1 MRLQERLRPV
11 LEDFVVFA
19 KRVDK
24 RLLSFIEK
32 EDIYRGIREAKELE
46 KKERG
51 PLKRV
56 YVKWIRKSFEFLRD
70 RDVELELKGVF
81 EENPWFDVLH
91 YLGVQRIYVSPEKLE
106 LGKLYGHI
114 DESLRDFIDGYVSK
128 GYFWSIALNI
138 SNFKKFENSVFVYL
152 PEGFV
157 EGNFESSLK
166 AFLEEDKYL
175 KLRTFYWR
183 FPEKRSVF
191 SKVLSER
198 LTQAIQGDY
207 PEKQVRLI
215 QTTIAVIKE
224 DPESLPEGEAQSFA
238 EKWLREEL
246 VDLYIY
252 ATLLASRVLL
262 HNWLAPSAGHPY
274 LFQSFSLSLWA

>member
-1 MRLQERLRPV
+1 VNLERLKKNPAKITLMRLQERLRPV

-24 RLLSFIEK
+24 RFLSFIEK
-32 EDIYRGIREAKELE
+32 EDIYRGLREAKELE

-91 YLGVQRIYVSPEKLE
+91 YLGIQRIYVSPEKLE
-106 LGKLYGHI
+106 LGKLYGYI
-114 DESLRDFIDGYVSK
+114 DESLSDFIDEYVSK
-128 GYFWSIALNI
+128 GYFWSVALNI
-138 SNFKKFENSVFVYL
+138 SNFKSFENGAFVYL
-152 PEGFV
+152 PKGFV
-157 EGNFESSLK
+157 EEGFESSLK
-166 AFLEEDKYL
+166 TFLEEDKYYL
-175 KLRTFYWR
+175 KQIPKALILRTYYR
-183 FPEKRSVF
+183 DFPKKRPVF
-191 SKVLSER
+191 SKVLSEV
-198 LTQAIQGDY
+198 LTQAIQGGY

-215 QTTIAVIKE
+215 QTAIAVIKE
-224 DPESLPEGEAQSFA
+224 EPESLPKGEPQSFA

-246 VDLYIY
+246 VNFME
-252 ATLLASRVLL
+252 V
-262 HNWLAPSAGHPY
+262 
-274 LFQSFSLSLWA
+274 

>member
-24 RLLSFIEK
+24 RFLSFIEK
-32 EDIYRGIREAKELE
+32 EDLYRGIREAKELE

-70 RDVELELKGVF
+70 RDIELELKGVF

-91 YLGVQRIYVSPEKLE
+91 YLGVQRIYVSPERLE
-106 LGKLYGHI
+106 MGKLYGYI
-114 DESLRDFIDGYVSK
+114 DESLGDFIYEYVSK
-128 GYFWSIALNI
+128 AYFWSVALNI
-138 SNFKKFENSVFVYL
+138 SNFKSFERGAFVYL

-157 EGNFESSLK
+157 EGDFESYSK
-166 AFLEEDKYL
+166 AFLKEDRYYL
-175 KLRTFYWR
+175 KHIPKALILRTYYR
-183 FPEKRSVF
+183 DFPEKRSVF

-198 LTQAIQGDY
+198 LNQAIQGGY
-207 PEKQVRLI
+207 PEKQVRIL
-215 QTTIAVIKE
+215 QTAIAVIKG
-224 DPESLPEGEAQSFA
+224 DPESLPEGEPKSFA
-238 EKWLREEL
+238 EKWLRKEL
-246 VDLYIY
+246 VNFLE
-252 ATLLASRVLL
+252 V
-262 HNWLAPSAGHPY
+262 
-274 LFQSFSLSLWA
+274 